1 MRIYL
6 MKKHCHLN
14 CAASVKMIEPHMFHC
29 PLYRLHQNVIM
40 FDKTAYF
47 KKNLLTRFDY
57 CGIVYLTFLQS
68 SVLRN
73 ATTFQQETEMADF
86 KHKTHN
92 QQHKIEGLKKHRVLN
107 PHPHKVSDPLFRDP
121 SCEFFDPHD
130 LLQVKYEMLR
140 SVEQEGCSVSEA
152 TRRFGFS
159 RPCFYQARAAFA
171 DHGMAGLIRGHPG
184 PKSARKL
191 TDEVMEFIEQSVP
204 EGEPLRSRVLA
215 PKIQERFG
223 IEVHPRSIER
233 AVKRRKKK
241 ASFPARKQPGKN
253 RRSAIGFGH

>member
-1 MRIYL
+1 MTNSNY
-6 MKKHCHLN
+6 
-14 CAASVKMIEPHMFHC
+14 
-29 PLYRLHQNVIM
+29 
-40 FDKTAYF
+40 
-47 KKNLLTRFDY
+47 
-57 CGIVYLTFLQS
+57 
-68 SVLRN
+68 
-73 ATTFQQETEMADF
+73 
-86 KHKTHN
+86 KTHN
-92 QQHKIEGLKKHRVLN
+92 QHNKIERLKEHRALN
-107 PHPHKVSDPLFRDP
+107 PHPQKVSDPLFRDP
-121 SCEFFDPHD
+121 SCEFFDAHD

-159 RPCFYQARAAFA
+159 RPCFYHTRAAFEQ
-171 DHGMAGLIRGHPG
+171 HGMAGLMRAQPG

-215 PKIQERFG
+215 PKIKARFG

-241 ASFPARKQPGKN
+241 ESFPARKHPGKS
-253 RRSAIGFGH
+253 RRQTIGFVR

>member
-1 MRIYL
+1 MMISL
-6 MKKHCHLN
+6 MQRRCNIN
-14 CAASVKMIEPHMFHC
+14 CAAIVKTIEPHISHYI
-29 PLYRLHQNVIM
+29 LYASHQNLLI
-40 FDKTAYF
+40 FHKTVHF
-47 KKNLLTRFDY
+47 RRNFLTRFCY
-57 CGIVYLTFLQS
+57 CGIIYLTFLKSPILRS
-68 SVLRN
+68 S
-73 ATTFQQETEMADF
+73 TTFQQEREMADSTYN
-86 KHKTHN
+86 THN
-92 QQHKIEGLKKHRVLN
+92 HQDKIEGLKKHRVLN
-107 PHPHKVSDPLFRDP
+107 PHPHKVNDPLFRDP

-140 SVEQEGCSVSEA
+140 SVEHEGCSVSEA

-159 RPCFYQARAAFA
+159 RPCFYQTRTAFEQ
-171 DHGMAGLIRGHPG
+171 HGMAGLMRGHPG

-241 ASFPARKQPGKN
+241 ASFPVRKQPGKS
-253 RRSAIGFGH
+253 RR

>member
-1 MRIYL
+1 
-6 MKKHCHLN
+6 
-14 CAASVKMIEPHMFHC
+14 
-29 PLYRLHQNVIM
+29 
-40 FDKTAYF
+40 
-47 KKNLLTRFDY
+47 
-57 CGIVYLTFLQS
+57 
-68 SVLRN
+68 
-73 ATTFQQETEMADF
+73 MADSNN
-86 KHKTHN
+86 KTHKL
-92 QQHKIEGLKKHRVLN
+92 QEKIEGLKQHRTLN
-107 PHPHKVSDPLFRDP
+107 PHPQKVSDPLFRDP

-159 RPCFYQARAAFA
+159 RPCFYQTRAAFA
-171 DHGMAGLIRGHPG
+171 QHGMSGLIRGQSG

-191 TDEVMEFIEQSVP
+191 TDEIMEFIEQSVP
-204 EGEPLRSRVLA
+204 EGQPLRSRVLA

-241 ASFPARKQPGKN
+241 ESFSARTQAGK
-253 RRSAIGFGH
+253 RRR